1 MHPKKDLQKAR
12 VPEQSQDKKTNTSSS
27 SGSPKTPAT
36 SSAARSQP
44 AKSVDESMK
53 ELAAMFFQIKR
64 AESGGKA
71 LSPAQTERAKE
82 LVADLKDSEVR
93 FYGIISK
100 CWISGNDCHMLNE
113 SLDIMKHFS
122 PKEDVPEGF
131 QKARAL
137 IPGLPSQVV
146 ALMVYS
152 NQIQYLFL
160 DGSTQVAESSNA

>member
-1 MHPKKDLQKAR
+1 MDAKKDLQKAR
-12 VPEQSQDKKTNTSSS
+12 APEHKQDKKTNPSTGGSSVSS
-27 SGSPKTPAT
+27 SGA
-36 SSAARSQP
+36 SAPRSQP

-53 ELAAMFFQIKR
+53 ELASMFFQIKR
-64 AESGGKA
+64 AESSGKA
-71 LSPAQTERAKE
+71 LTPAQTERAKE
-82 LVADLKDSEVR
+82 LVADLKAAEVR

-113 SLDIMKHFS
+113 NLEIMRHFN

-131 QKARAL
+131 QKARGL
-137 IPGLPSQVV
+137 IPGIPSQVI

>member
-1 MHPKKDLQKAR
+1 MDAKKDLQKAKA
-12 VPEQSQDKKTNTSSS
+12 PEHSQDKKTSTSTGSSS
-27 SGSPKTPAT
+27 SSVS
-36 SSAARSQP
+36 SSAGTRSQP

-53 ELAAMFFQIKR
+53 ELAGMFFQIKR
-64 AESGGKA
+64 AESSGKA
-71 LSPAQTERAKE
+71 LTPAQTERAKE
-82 LVADLKDSEVR
+82 LVADLKAAEVR

-113 SLDIMKHFS
+113 SLEIMRHFR
-122 PKEDVPEGF
+122 PNEEVPEGF
-131 QKARAL
+131 QKARSL